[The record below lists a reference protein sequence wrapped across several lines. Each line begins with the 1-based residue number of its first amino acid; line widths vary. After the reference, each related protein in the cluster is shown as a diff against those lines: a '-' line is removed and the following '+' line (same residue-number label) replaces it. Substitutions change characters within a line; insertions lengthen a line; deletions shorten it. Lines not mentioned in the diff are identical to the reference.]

1 MLFGMW
7 FKVLGPVSVETDSA
21 TLNLGGHKQRT
32 VLAVLVASAG
42 ERVSA
47 EGLVGAV
54 YGEEAHDR
62 ARRTVQT
69 YVSNL
74 RGVMGDVIEAQ
85 AGGWRLVPGD
95 HELDARLFEELYRS
109 AIEEDANAGDR
120 SEILQS
126 ALDLWRGQP
135 YEDVDAHGVLE
146 AEVVRLQEMRA
157 AALAARIEADLQMG
171 RHDELIGELEVLI
184 AEHPYNERF
193 RGQHMLALYR
203 AGRQKDA
210 LDSYNRM
217 RGILV
222 EGLGVDPS
230 RQLQDLEQE
239 ILTQSESLD
248 LFAGDRMGRPEGVDN
263 APHTLPVQQ
272 TSFVG
277 RDQELAEVEKLV
289 RGARLVTLTGAGG
302 SGKTRLALQAA
313 SQVGEEFPDGVWV
326 AELASLE
333 DPSLVDDTVLTAA
346 GLFQRPGTEPRELL
360 RDHLSGKRSFLVV
373 DNCEHLIA
381 AVTDL
386 ISDLLASTTEV
397 RFLATSRESLGVS
410 GEAVFTVA
418 PMAVPGAEMSERSQ
432 VVRFDA
438 LKLFEERGQLARSD
452 FRITDAN
459 AEAVADICRGLDG
472 LPLAL
477 ELAAARLKTFTA
489 EQLAESLGEGFHVLT
504 GGNRAAL
511 PRHQALEATMDWSY
525 RLLHEPEQRLL
536 RRLSVFRG
544 GFNLDAIRQVC
555 TDDRLEA
562 SSILELLPSLVDK
575 SLVVADLHGDE
586 ARYRLLETVRQYA
599 ANRLSAEA
607 EEATFKEHHGGYF
620 AEVAELY
627 HDHPYDEADWLALF
641 LVDNHDNLRQALSF
655 YLENAPQKGLAMAGA
670 LRGFWLE
677 HDHVAEGRNW
687 LRRFL
692 DAASEAT
699 PARARALMTLAI
711 LSEQN
716 NRALPLMREALDL
729 YRRLGPEHELAACFN
744 NLGVLFDQT
753 GRWEEAASLYRE
765 SLQRATPHHRIPPAA
780 HNLADIIASIEKDP
794 ERAEA
799 LVGKSVDEARRA
811 NSPWW
816 LAAAR
821 ANMAYV
827 RQLGGDIEG
836 AGAAAHE
843 ALRLAAEVPDM
854 YMATTTKQGAHG
866 VLADLARQADDL
878 TEAIDHTIQAL
889 ETLQSQSEHLASFLG
904 WHTST
909 HLIRWAGIQ
918 LARNNPAQAAT
929 VLGAVGAAADRQG
942 YVFYPDVQKSQ
953 VQSLDAVRSKLSPDD
968 HATAWNRGAK
978 MTLQQASDYAVDQT
992 RLRAA
997 PRHDGGYPD

>member
-7 FKVLGPVSVETDSA
+7 FKVLGPVSVETDSE
-21 TLNLGGHKQRT
+21 TLSLGGRKQRT

-42 ERVSA
+42 ERVSV
-47 EGLVGAV
+47 EVLVGAV

-62 ARRTVQT
+62 ARRTIQT

-146 AEVVRLQEMRA
+146 AEVVRLQELRA
-157 AALAARIEADLQMG
+157 AALAARIEADLQLG
-171 RHDELIGELEVLI
+171 RHDELIGELEALI

-193 RGQHMLALYR
+193 RRQHMLALYR

-230 RQLQDLEQE
+230 QQLQDLEQE
-239 ILTQSESLD
+239 ILTQSKSID
-248 LFAGDRMGRPEGVDN
+248 LSAGDRMARPERVDN

-277 RDQELAEVEKLV
+277 RHQELAEVEKLV
-289 RGARLVTLTGAGG
+289 HGARLVTLTGAGG

-313 SQVGEEFPDGVWV
+313 SQLGEEFPDGVWV

-333 DPSLVDDTVLTAA
+333 DPSLVDATVLTAA
-346 GLFQRPGTEPRELL
+346 GVFQRPGTEPRELL

-418 PMAVPGAEMSERSQ
+418 PMAVPGAEMSDRSQ

-489 EQLAESLGEGFHVLT
+489 EQLADSLDEGFHVLT
-504 GGNRAAL
+504 GGSRAAL

-525 RLLHEPEQRLL
+525 RLLHEPEQRLF

-575 SLVVADLHGDE
+575 SLVAADLHGDE

-607 EEATFKEHHGGYF
+607 EEAPFKEHHSGYF

-627 HDHPYDEADWLALF
+627 HDHPYDEADWLGL
-641 LVDNHDNLRQALSF
+641 LGDNHDNLRQALSF

-716 NRALPLMREALDL
+716 NRALPLMREALGL

-744 NLGVLFDQT
+744 NLGVLLHQT

-765 SLQRATPHHRIPPAA
+765 SLQRATPHHPIPPAA
-780 HNLADIIASIEKDP
+780 HNLAHIIASMEKDP

-799 LVGKSVDEARRA
+799 LVEESVDEARRA

-816 LAAAR
+816 LGSAR
-821 ANMAYV
+821 SNMAYV

-836 AGAAAHE
+836 AGAAARE

-854 YMATTTKQGAHG
+854 YSATTTKQRAHG

-918 LARNNPAQAAT
+918 LTRNNPVQAAT
-929 VLGAVGAAADRQG
+929 VLGAVSAVADRQG
-942 YVFYPDVQKSQ
+942 YVFHSPVRKTQ
-953 VQSLDAVRSKLSPDD
+953 VQSLSAVRSKLSPDD
-968 HATAWNRGAK
+968 HSSAWNRGTE
-978 MTLQQASDYAVDQT
+978 MTLQQASDYVVDQT
-992 RLRAA
+992 RLIAA
-997 PRHDGGYPD
+997 SRRDGGNPD